1 MSITLLPSAAHVALS
16 HASTMASETA
26 LLSAP
31 LSSHSLLFAQLFLQ
45 LHSDTCFVITHRNH
59 HQPKQNQ
66 KTSVS
71 HYCQTNDGHHT
82 EMRDHRILEWSRLQR
97 TTMLIQF
104 QPLLCAEL
112 PTTKQTR
119 LPRATSSL
127 ALNAA
132 RDGESTTSLGKLFQ
146 CMLKQLN
153 ALS

>member
-1 MSITLLPSAAHVALS
+1 
-16 HASTMASETA
+16 MASETA
-26 LLSAP
+26 LLSAA
-31 LSSHSLLFAQLFLQ
+31 LSSHSLLFLLQ

-66 KTSVS
+66 KTSLC

-132 RDGESTTSLGKLFQ
+132 RQGRGIHSLLGQPVPVPHLPLGEKLPP
-146 CMLKQLN
+146 N
-153 ALS
+153 RRR